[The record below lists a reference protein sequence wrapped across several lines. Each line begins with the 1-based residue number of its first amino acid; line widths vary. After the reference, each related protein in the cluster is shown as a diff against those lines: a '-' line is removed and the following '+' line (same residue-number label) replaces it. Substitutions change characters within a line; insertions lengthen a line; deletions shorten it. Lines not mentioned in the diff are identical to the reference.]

1 MTTRNCE
8 MAQGQC
14 DQWILLTEMW
24 TEKITKESC
33 KFKSRHG
40 DMKNVS
46 NTRLFPACHSGDT
59 KATGINQ
66 YYCGAK
72 ISLRPGAGARAEN
85 IFSKIFSAVSLED
98 ARMKKS

>member
-1 MTTRNCE
+1 

-14 DQWILLTEMW
+14 DQLILLTQMW

-46 NTRLFPACHSGDT
+46 NTRLFPACHSGDI